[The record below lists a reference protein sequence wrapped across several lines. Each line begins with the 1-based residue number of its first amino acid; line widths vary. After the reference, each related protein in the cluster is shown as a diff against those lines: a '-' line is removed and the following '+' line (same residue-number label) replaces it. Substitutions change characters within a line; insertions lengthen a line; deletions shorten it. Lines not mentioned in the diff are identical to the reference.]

1 MKTSKSNPALADLKA
16 IKKALKALPLQ
27 PSNAAEVGQP
37 PPTPS
42 LRFGLEPRRSL
53 KQGVTSMDKALFQEA
68 VKGATPL
75 KTKNSQHLAT
85 RKQLKLPT
93 TEQSRQRQRHATGQE
108 ELLEVYGLSDEFSL
122 FLDEQPLKEYLSA
135 SCGSDVLRNLKKGRW
150 VIVNHIDLHGST
162 LEQAR
167 LRLNYFLKHSLV
179 EQYKCVR
186 IVHGKGYG
194 SKDQGPV
201 LPLAVRRW
209 LSQLDFVLAFCDC
222 SPAEGGS
229 GAVKVL
235 LRSQPPYL

>member
-1 MKTSKSNPALADLKA
+1 MKTSKLNPALADLKA
-16 IKKALKALPLQ
+16 IKKALKNPLPQ
-27 PSNAAEVGQP
+27 TSVSEEVGQP
-37 PPTPS
+37 AS
-42 LRFGLEPRRSL
+42 ALRFSLEPRRAL
-53 KQGVTSMDKALFQEA
+53 KQEVTSMDKTLFQEA

-75 KTKNSQHLAT
+75 KTKNSQHLT
-85 RKQLKLPT
+85 THKHPKRPT
-93 TEQSRQRQRHATGQE
+93 TEQQLQRQRHATGQE

-122 FLDEQPLKEYLSA
+122 YLDEQPLKEYLSS

-150 VIVNHIDLHGST
+150 AIVNHIDLHGST

-194 SKDQGPV
+194 SKGQGPV

-235 LRSQPPYL
+235 LRNQNSYM